1 MPSLNNTPNA
11 RPIITVSQ
19 LNRMSNAVLNQ
30 HFLSV
35 WVEGE
40 ISNLSMP
47 NSGHWYFSLKDANA
61 QVRCA
66 MFKNQQR
73 RQGVKPENGNQ
84 VLVKAQVSLYEPRGD
99 YQLIVEAIEA
109 AGEGALRRAFE
120 ILKQKLSA
128 EGLFD
133 ARHKQA
139 LPLLPQSIGIITSPT
154 GAALRDVL
162 SVLKRR
168 FAGISVIIY
177 PVAVQG
183 ENAKY
188 EIAQALAKANANP
201 LCDVLILGR
210 GGGSLEDLWAFN
222 EELVARAIYTSQIPV
237 ICAVGHET
245 DFTIADFVADLR
257 APTPSVAAEHA
268 SPDAQDWLAR
278 FCYLEKKLQQLMQQ
292 KLNQQQQALDWLGK
306 RLQQQHPGA
315 KLSRN
320 IERVNGLSLRLHQAM
335 LQRLQLKHSR
345 LAMQTARLNQHNP
358 AEQIISFQKHTQYL
372 QQRLMRAMTHKLEK
386 LNQQMGASG
395 QTLQAVSPLA
405 TLQRGY
411 AIVSKPVTGQIIRN
425 IQELTVGERIEI
437 LFGEGRCFGEISS
450 IIAD

>member
-345 LAMQTARLNQHNP
+345 LAMQTASLNQHNP